1 MESNGSV
8 KQVVFNGQIYDVRMK
23 RNGGRIQIDFGVDAV
38 EVVSEISRLAAAKDM
53 NFQIVIA
60 ILQESV

>member
-1 MESNGSV
+1 MESNGPV
-8 KQVVFNGQIYDVRMK
+8 KQIVFNGQIYDVRMK

-38 EVVSEISRLAAAKDM
+38 EVVSEISRLAASKDM